1 MLALPQQPLPGRS
14 ASEVVARGGGQWR
27 GECEGET
34 RRWRRQLQAF
44 TPEQRRM
51 ICAMLISLV
60 DAALLPVARY
70 AEAAGGHGQRE
81 IGSLI
86 ALFLFVNV
94 IVIDQKRAG

>member
-1 MLALPQQPLPGRS
+1 MLALPQQPLPDRS
-14 ASEVVARGGGQWR
+14 ASEVVVRVRAKWR
-27 GECEGET
+27 EECEGEI

-70 AEAAGGHGQRE
+70 AEAADGHEQRE
-81 IGSLI
+81 IGSVI
-86 ALFLFVNV
+86 ALLLAPGSRETRHAA
-94 IVIDQKRAG
+94 D